1 MFIKFGGKEN
11 SGEASGEMRPKE
23 KRVLLL
29 LILSIFIFGIISGMV
44 LLVFAG
50 RGILIPG
57 EPSWQSKNIIG
68 ADPETAKEKIASIKE
83 QDLDE
88 VLAYLKLKEIKK
100 GLIPSGVPDIYGS
113 ELNINFDKAQ
123 EAISG
128 VAPLDLTY
136 GSNKIYLTADEL
148 KRYIDIGSQTAC
160 KYCCGA
166 VTLVNPD
173 GSAACGCEHSQ
184 MMRGLA
190 AYLIKNHPELSNE
203 QILKELNSWRAV
215 FFPKQTLTDKLAEM
229 EQSGDQDIKQ
239 IVAEFPEFLP
249 QMVGG
254 C

>member
-1 MFIKFGGKEN
+1 MFIKLGGKKN
-11 SGEASGEMRPKE
+11 SEEVSGEMRPKE
-23 KRVLLL
+23 KKVFIL
-29 LILSIFIFGIISGMV
+29 LILSIFIIGLISGMI

-50 RGILIPG
+50 TAAKNTKTGI
-57 EPSWQSKNIIG
+57 EN
-68 ADPETAKEKIASIKE
+68 IKE
-83 QDLDE
+83 EDLTE

-100 GLIPSGVPDIYGS
+100 SLISSGVPDIYGS

-123 EAISG
+123 EAINR
-128 VAPLDLTY
+128 VAPFDLTY
-136 GSNKIYLTADEL
+136 GNDKIYLTADEL

-160 KYCCGA
+160 RYCCGA

-203 QILKELNSWRAV
+203 QILKELNNWRAV

-229 EQSGDQDIKQ
+229 EQSGDRDIKQ